1 MADSPPRAPHVD
13 TFAPMTAGLV
23 VVLVPEPAEIDPAL
37 AYYADYSQSRE
48 ELTRAFAHLERAWR
62 WQPVTVHTV
71 EAVLDALVAEARA
84 AGTSLP
90 VILNL
95 CDGDEGNT
103 VPGVE
108 VIDALEARGFAYTGA
123 DAPFYRLTT
132 SKLPMK
138 AAFDAGAV
146 PTAPWQAW
154 DPTAHATDV
163 LATIGAPAIV
173 KPAVS
178 AGSMGVTT
186 ASVVHTAEALA
197 AQVAALHAGYH
208 GWDLLSGGVLV
219 ERYVS
224 GREFTVLLVGDA
236 ADAERLLVYTPAE
249 RVFHASLRPEE
260 RFLSYDRLWEVYERE
275 TPMPNGDFFWEYAP
289 VTGALA
295 DEIVRV
301 SLLAYEAVGGRGYGR
316 VDLRQCSTT
325 GELFVLEVN
334 AQCAL
339 SEDENY
345 TSVGAILRFSG
356 ASFAS
361 LVARLLDDAVRRV
374 PVKARRKRRAVA

>member
-1 MADSPPRAPHVD
+1 
-13 TFAPMTAGLV
+13 MTAGLV
-23 VVLVPEPAEIDPAL
+23 VVLVPEPAEIDPDL

-48 ELTRAFAHLERAWR
+48 ELARAFAQLERAWR
-62 WQPVTVHTV
+62 WQPVTVNNYD
-71 EAVLDALVAEARA
+71 AVLDALVAEARD
-84 AGTSLP
+84 AGTPLP
-90 VILNL
+90 VVLNL
-95 CDGDEGNT
+95 CDGDDGNT

-108 VIDALEARGFAYTGA
+108 VIHALEARGFAYTGA

-146 PTAPWQAW
+146 PTAPWRAW
-154 DPTAHATDV
+154 QSTSVAADV
-163 LATIGAPAIV
+163 LAAVGAPAIV

-186 ASVVHTAEALA
+186 ASVVHTAEALVE
-197 AQVAALHAGYH
+197 QVAALHAGYH
-208 GWDLLSGGVLV
+208 GWDLLTGGVLV

-224 GREFTVLLVGDA
+224 GREFTVLLVGDG
-236 ADAERLLVYTPAE
+236 ADTERLHVYTPAE

-275 TPMPNGDFFWEYAP
+275 SPMPNGEFFWEYAP

-301 SLLAYEAVGGRGYGR
+301 SLAAYESVGGRGYGR
-316 VDLRQCSTT
+316 VDLRQCSAT
-325 GELFVLEVN
+325 GALFVLEVN

-361 LVARLLDDAVRRV
+361 LVARLLDDAVRRA
-374 PVKARRKRRAVA
+374 PVHATQTRHTVA

>member
-1 MADSPPRAPHVD
+1 M
-13 TFAPMTAGLV
+13 
-23 VVLVPEPAEIDPAL
+23 VVLVPEPIDIDPAL
-37 AYYADYSQSRE
+37 AYYADYSQSRD
-48 ELTRAFAHLERAWR
+48 ELARAFAALNRPWR
-62 WQPVTVHTV
+62 WQPVTVTNYGV
-71 EAVLDALVAEARA
+71 VLDALVAEARA
-84 AGTSLP
+84 AGTALP
-90 VILNL
+90 VVLNL
-95 CDGDEGNT
+95 CDGDDGNT
-103 VPGVE
+103 VPGVD

-123 DAPFYRLTT
+123 SAAFYRVTT

-146 PTAPWQAW
+146 PTAPWCAW
-154 DPTAHATDV
+154 HPAAVAADV
-163 LATIGAPAIV
+163 LAAVGTPAIV

-208 GWDLLSGGVLV
+208 GWDLLTGGILV
-219 ERYVS
+219 EQFVR

-236 ADAERLLVYTPAE
+236 SDAARLQVYTPAE
-249 RVFHASLRPEE
+249 RVFHASLPDEE
-260 RFLSYDRLWEVYERE
+260 RFLSYDRLWEVYDRE
-275 TPMPNGDFFWEYAP
+275 APMPNGEYFWEYAP

-295 DEIVRV
+295 DELVRV
-301 SLLAYEAVGGRGYGR
+301 SLLAYDSVGGRGYGR
-316 VDLRQCSTT
+316 VDLRQCSAT
-325 GELFVLEVN
+325 GALFVLEVN

-361 LVARLLDDAVRRV
+361 LVARLLEDAVRRA
-374 PVKARRKRRAVA
+374 PAKARRKRRAVA